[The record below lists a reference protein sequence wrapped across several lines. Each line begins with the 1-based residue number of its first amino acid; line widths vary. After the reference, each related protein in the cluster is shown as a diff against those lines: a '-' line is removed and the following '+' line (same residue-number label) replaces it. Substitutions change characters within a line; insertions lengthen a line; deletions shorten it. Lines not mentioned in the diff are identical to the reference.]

1 MEAYVKKF
9 KDNNRLFIRLNK
21 IESEDQAD
29 FILKSSIEA
38 LRELEDRPDIVFD
51 VRGYKISEAKFEYE
65 YVRRF
70 LLVMC
75 VKMPGSII
83 RIGSSS
89 FVALADQIIQALN
102 VKLDSKII
110 TSGSYEGIKKKI
122 QDEKGMEEFYSWF
135 SSTDFNPD
143 PKEQNQ
149 RLLSASD
156 HLTCDPDQPPV
167 DILSVSV
174 KGEFTPGKKIEI
186 SVNAHSDSK
195 GDIYYRYYYKKS
207 TLEKNPHAYIFPMES
222 EWTSE
227 NSCVFS
233 IKEEGRYHF
242 YAEAARSPEF
252 FDRPD
257 SSYALVPIFIR
268 KKREYRENFGGCF
281 YKNQMAELVFLT
293 KDMKKKVINAKI
305 DSADTD
311 GNSVYLINLEPGF
324 DLNLYKKKFV
334 LSCVTETNDGIYR
347 YAFKAQIT
355 GDTDKSFPL
364 SLNEKFCVVYE
375 DDPKKVNLRKDLRYK
390 AGEKDNIVLY
400 IYHEGGLFA
409 SGKVFE
415 ICDISTGGFGIS
427 LNSASKS
434 SLADMILKS
443 VVKSQFVLTADEN
456 TEPVIIS
463 PNSELRWKSIDI
475 KKDTGKMGF
484 KFIDNHETV
493 TKEIQHYISL
503 KMLGS

>member
-174 KGEFTPGKKIEI
+174 KGDFTPGSEIQI
-186 SVNAHSDSK
+186 SVKAHSDTR
-195 GDIYYRYYYKKS
+195 GIIYYRYYYKKS
-207 TLEKNPHAYIFPMES
+207 TLEKNPHAYVFPMES
-222 EWTSE
+222 EWTTD
-227 NSCVFS
+227 NFCTFS

-242 YAEAARSPEF
+242 YAEAALAPEY
-252 FDRPD
+252 FDKPD
-257 SSYALVPIFIR
+257 SSYVLIPVNIR
-268 KKREYRENFGGCF
+268 KKKENKENLGAYF

-293 KDMKKKVINAKI
+293 KDMKKKVLNAKI
-305 DSADTD
+305 DSADT
-311 GNSVYLINLEPGF
+311 GENKVYLINLEPGF
-324 DLNLYKKKFV
+324 DLSLYKNKFV
-334 LSCVTETNDGIYR
+334 LSCVTETKDGIYR
-347 YAFKAQIT
+347 YAFKSEISK
-355 GDTDKSFPL
+355 DKDKSFPL
-364 SLNEKFCVVYE
+364 SLNEKFCVEYE
-375 DDPKKVNLRKDLRYK
+375 DDPKKVNLRKELRYK
-390 AGEKDNIVLY
+390 TGDKDSIVLH
-400 IYHEGGLFA
+400 IYHEGGLFS
-409 SGKVFE
+409 SGKIFE
-415 ICDISTGGFGIS
+415 IADISTGGFGIV

-434 SLADMILKS
+434 SLAEMILKS
-443 VVKSQFVLTADEN
+443 VVKTQFILTADEN
-456 TEPVIIS
+456 SEPVIIT
-463 PNSELRWKSIDI
+463 PNSELRWKAVDV

-493 TKEIQHYISL
+493 TREIQHYISL
-503 KMLGS
+503 KMV